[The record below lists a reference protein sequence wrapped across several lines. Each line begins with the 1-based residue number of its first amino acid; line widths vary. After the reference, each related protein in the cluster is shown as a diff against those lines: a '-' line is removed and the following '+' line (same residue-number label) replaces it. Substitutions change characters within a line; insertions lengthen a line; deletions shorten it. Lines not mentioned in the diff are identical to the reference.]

1 MILVIGS
8 ANIDFVTQAP
18 DIPRAGE
25 TVLGRSLT
33 LFPGGKGAN
42 QAVACAKAGGAETHF
57 LSAMGSDMF
66 AETLKGALQTAGVF
80 DHSVTL
86 ADEPTGSAFICVS
99 DHGENAITV
108 VPGANF
114 ALTPERAIQAA
125 RPLLA
130 RADCRW
136 ILLQS
141 EIPTETNTALASLA
155 KAAGIRVALN
165 AAPANDL
172 PDALLATIDI
182 LIVNAIE
189 LETIVSQRAPGL
201 TTIADQIRTLPTPT
215 VVVTLGA
222 EGCWLKEPDG
232 TQQRTPAFSVDAID
246 TTGAGDAF
254 AGAFVAA
261 IDQGAT
267 SQEAVRFA
275 SAVGAIACTALG
287 AQSSTPTREAVD
299 AFLRRHAP

>member
-66 AETLKGALQTAGVF
+66 AETLKGALQAAGVF
-80 DHSVTL
+80 DHSLPL

-155 KAAGIRVALN
+155 KAAGIRVTLN
-165 AAPANDL
+165 AAPASDL

-232 TQQRTPAFSVDAID
+232 TQQQTPAFSVAAID